1 MFTNNKFIDERMFLI
16 VIALGTLI
24 IYLITPTPNILYRE
38 EASNSQNIINFGKNS
53 ECYGVKTTEVEC
65 PLEAKTK
72 SNSPLKEE
80 KPHNLNM
87 NITSAEDSNIDNG
100 NSNIEINSNTNS
112 NIQEAQN

>member
-1 MFTNNKFIDERMFLI
+1 MFTNNKFIDERVFLV
-16 VIALGTLI
+16 VIAIGTLI
-24 IYLITPTPNILYRE
+24 IYIITPTPNILYRE

-65 PLEAKTK
+65 PLEEKTE

-87 NITSAEDSNIDNG
+87 NITSVN
-100 NSNIEINSNTNS
+100 NSNTDTDNVK
-112 NIQEAQN
+112 EV